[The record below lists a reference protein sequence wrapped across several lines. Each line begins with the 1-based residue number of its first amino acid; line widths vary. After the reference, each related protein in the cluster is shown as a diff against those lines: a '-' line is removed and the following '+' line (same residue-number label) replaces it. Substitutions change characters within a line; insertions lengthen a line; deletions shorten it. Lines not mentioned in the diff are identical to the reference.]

1 MLHTVDYQQ
10 ILLERRNAV
19 LVLSLNRPER
29 LNAWTPRM
37 MSELRHAIVEANTDD
52 TVGAIVVTGTGRGFC
67 AGADIGGEFAAQLDS
82 RDQTPPAEPKQTP
95 ERSESGSADWVA
107 LVRRSK
113 PLLAAVNGPAIGVGL
128 SMILP
133 FDRIV
138 ALASAKLSVRFVK
151 LGLVPELASSHFL
164 VTRCGWGAAS
174 WMAMS
179 GATVD
184 GVEAAR
190 MGLVD
195 RCVDADV
202 LNETLVDAEALA
214 ANPGPQLRMIKDLLT
229 INSAGVDL
237 AEVQRRELSA
247 LEIAYRTPEHREAV
261 SAFLE
266 KRTPV
271 FVRPNSTP

>member
-1 MLHTVDYQQ
+1 MEYQQ

-19 LVLSLNRPER
+19 LVLSLNRPDR

-37 MSELRHAIVEANTDD
+37 MSEMRHAIVAANSDD
-52 TVGAIVVTGTGRGFC
+52 AVGAIVVTGNGRGFC

-82 RDQTPPAEPKQTP
+82 RDTTPPSEPKTIP

-107 LVRRSK
+107 LVRSSK
-113 PLLAAVNGPAIGVGL
+113 PLVAAVNGAAIGVGL

-138 ALASAKLSVRFVK
+138 TLASAKLSVRFVK

-190 MGLVD
+190 MGLAD
-195 RCVDADV
+195 RCVEANV
-202 LNETLVDAEALA
+202 LDEALVDAEILA

-229 INSAGVDL
+229 VNSAGVDL
-237 AEVQRRELSA
+237 GEVQRRELSA
-247 LEIAYRTPEHREAV
+247 LEVAYRTPEHREAV

-266 KRTPV
+266 KRAPI
-271 FVRPNSTP
+271 FVSTPTNS

>member
-1 MLHTVDYQQ
+1 MEYQQ

-19 LVLSLNRPER
+19 LVLSLNRPDR

-37 MSELRHAIVEANTDD
+37 MSEMRHAIVAANSDD
-52 TVGAIVVTGTGRGFC
+52 AVGAIVVTGNGRGFC

-82 RDQTPPAEPKQTP
+82 RATTPPPEPKKIP

-107 LVRRSK
+107 LVRSSK
-113 PLLAAVNGPAIGVGL
+113 PLVAAVNGAAIGVGL

-138 ALASAKLSVRFVK
+138 TLASAKLSVRFVK

-190 MGLVD
+190 MGLAD
-195 RCVDADV
+195 RCVEANV
-202 LNETLVDAEALA
+202 LDEALVDAEILA

-229 INSAGVDL
+229 VNSAGVDL
-237 AEVQRRELSA
+237 GEVQRRELSA
-247 LEIAYRTPEHREAV
+247 LEVAYRTPEHREAV

-266 KRTPV
+266 KRAPV
-271 FVRPNSTP
+271 FVSTPTNP